1 MKGVGEGD
9 QCRFWKNEWLNGKSL
24 ANLFPRLY
32 LISVQKKDLVGEVG
46 FWRERW
52 CGDLKWRRD
61 TFVWEMALIDDSQSL
76 LGVVQVKRNS
86 LDSWRW
92 SNISGTYS
100 TSSAYKILIKEAE
113 VEMDNDFYTLMWQL
127 KIPNKVKFLIWRAV
141 NNRLATKDNFE
152 ETKHA

>member
-52 CGDLKWRRD
+52 CGDVKWRRD
-61 TFVWEMALIDDSQSL
+61 TFVWEMARIDDAQSL

-86 LDSWRW
+86 SDSWRW

-100 TSSAYKILIKEAE
+100 TSSAYKILIKEDE
-113 VEMDNDFYTLMWQL
+113 VAMDKDFDTM
-127 KIPNKVKFLIWRAV
+127 I
-141 NNRLATKDNFE
+141 
-152 ETKHA
+152 